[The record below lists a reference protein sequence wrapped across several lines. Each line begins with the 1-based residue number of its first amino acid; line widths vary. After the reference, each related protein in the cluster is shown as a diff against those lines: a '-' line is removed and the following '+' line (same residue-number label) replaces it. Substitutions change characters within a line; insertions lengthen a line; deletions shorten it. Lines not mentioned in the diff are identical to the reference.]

1 MTLSAVSVR
10 WPILE
15 GVPQEELDRL
25 LSAGR
30 RRRFRTNEVI
40 FHEGDPADSL
50 HLISKG
56 KVAVSMT
63 SPYGNE
69 VTFVLLKEGEVFGEH
84 SLVTPDAMRTATVTA
99 LEPTETLAV
108 THGDFNRLREQHP
121 ELAWVLA
128 KMLAAQLKKTSNR
141 LVEALYVPV
150 DVRVLRRLVELTEIF
165 GDGDSAVIPLSQEE
179 LANLAGSTRA
189 TVNRVL
195 RKEQGRR
202 SLRLDRGRITIL
214 DRPGLARRAAR

>member
-1 MTLSAVSVR
+1 MALSAVSVR

-69 VTFVLLKEGEVFGEH
+69 VTFVLLKEGDVFGEH
-84 SLVTPDAMRTATVTA
+84 SLLTPDALRTATVTA

-108 THGDFNRLREQHP
+108 THGDFNRLREEHP
-121 ELAWVLA
+121 GLAWVLA

-150 DVRVLRRLVELTEIF
+150 EVRVLRRLVELTGIF

-195 RKEQGRR
+195 RKEEGRR

-214 DRPGLARRAAR
+214 DRSSLARRAAR